1 MNSGFNTGKWV
12 GMLRIIYSTTDE
24 HIDNHKG
31 LGLYIVK
38 IITDFHDARI
48 TISNK
53 PDGGA
58 LVELTFKKTGVA
70 E

>member
-1 MNSGFNTGKWV
+1 MIVAGVSICTYVFKPF
-12 GMLRIIYSTTDE
+12 STTDE